1 MIELKGSRFTQI
13 LPENLSSQTETRAL
27 AYAVGRQVDKLLAL
41 ADRMVF
47 WADLSRAS
55 EQLLDALA
63 VELRTPSYS
72 EDYPVQVKRDLIQ
85 KSFLFYTS
93 MGTPW
98 AVDELVK
105 AIFGN
110 GLVEEWFEYGG
121 QPYHFRLTV
130 DVTRMPVTA
139 RPVEEVDQ
147 LLRDIKRRSA
157 WLDQISYMVRSA
169 LEIGH
174 RVEVWAV
181 RPPLCGTIRCGTW
194 WMLST
199 LGWSENQAVQ
209 AGGRA
214 EGFAAWPDLTGT
226 LPEIATVGY
235 SASGTVRCGGQAAG
249 YEISPP
255 VPEIIRCGTAWT
267 ASALGWSTGSTVQAA
282 AAAKADLAR
291 PDLTGTLPTIAAVG
305 CSVTAGT
312 EAGAGTQLDTAAP
325 PVSGAGFCGTKP

>member
-93 MGTPW
+93 MGTPG

-121 QPYHFRLTV
+121 QPYHFRAAIGAGGLTITPEALEELRRV
-130 DVTRMPVTA
+130 LSSVKRLSSWLDSIATITPMES
-139 RPVEEVDQ
+139 RPVRV
-147 LLRDIKRRSA
+147 A
-157 WLDQISYMVRSA
+157 AAPCGSYARTTLPPVFVMVP
-169 LEIGH
+169 
-174 RVEVWAV
+174 AV
-181 RPPLCGTIRCGTW
+181 VRLAAGSGGTISRT
-194 WMLST
+194 
-199 LGWSENQAVQ
+199 
-209 AGGRA
+209 
-214 EGFAAWPDLTGT
+214 T
-226 LPEIATVGY
+226 LPRIKE
-235 SASGTVRCGGQAAG
+235 GQDA
-249 YEISPP
+249 
-255 VPEIIRCGTAWT
+255 
-267 ASALGWSTGSTVQAA
+267 
-282 AAAKADLAR
+282 
-291 PDLTGTLPTIAAVG
+291 
-305 CSVTAGT
+305 
-312 EAGAGTQLDTAAP
+312 
-325 PVSGAGFCGTKP
+325 